1 MQWEQILNEA
11 AAGTAAAQ
19 HLPAIITLL
28 TRAVAGRYEPE
39 HVEAVFDSE
48 LWKVPY
54 LTSLEQALWAGSLHD
69 EQLEAAR
76 AVLAV
81 FPTIM
86 DRFRAILAGSYIPPD
101 DVKEALTTL
110 VNRAS
115 RTQHPVGDASAP
127 HCPRCGSYDIDTQ
140 HSNSSG
146 ARAYEAACDACGYY
160 AAWSEDEQP
169 VHPWGPA

>member
-1 MQWEQILNEA
+1 MQWEQVLTEA
-11 AAGTAAAQ
+11 AAGNDAAP

-54 LTSLEQALWAGSLHD
+54 LTSLEQCLWAGSLQD
-69 EQLEAAR
+69 QQLQEAR
-76 AVLAV
+76 AVLVV
-81 FPTIM
+81 FPTLM

-101 DVKEALTTL
+101 EVKEALATL
-110 VNRAS
+110 ASRAG
-115 RTQHPVGDASAP
+115 RTQHPVNDPGAP

-160 AAWSEDEQP
+160 AAWREDEQP
-169 VHPWGPA
+169 VHPWGSA